1 MRRSWHLRSKLSA
14 IVCAMIVTAAV
25 SASAMKDETT
35 FSGKALNGYLVGELG
50 VGLEKRTDEIRAEE
64 AEKRIQPQELM
75 EFTERATSAEK
86 DSLRGQVAGVG
97 SEKRTLAESN
107 DSRGQKL
114 AQVRP
119 PPPRPPARPTQGFRN
134 PFQKPPPSF
143 GNPLKELFENPLQQR
158 PRWFGTEE
166 PGFPNLEQPL
176 KEKAEAEKAAAEKAA
191 AEKAEAEKAEAEK
204 AAAEKAAAE
213 KAAAEKAEAEVPS
226 SPWSRL
232 RQPVS
237 LGLGVLVGGLVVV
250 VWLLRRAHKKASA
263 PVQEL
268 LRKALAN
275 LEKVG
280 RLVRSNATASQ
291 DVDLV
296 DCSVFGP
303 RAARPGDTIMIQ
315 VFLHLPEQRERA
327 SFQAAAMDSSATSKG
342 TRTLEIAIKRGAR
355 VEISFAVNALRV
367 DEPVQ
372 SVVWQGQP
380 VFCQFLV
387 AIPQGTSDQSFF
399 CVVRV
404 SIDGS
409 LIGCIKFRIS
419 SDPNTAGPQPALLGD
434 YARRYEKAFVSYA
447 TMDRKEVLKRVQ
459 MLQILKTEFFLDLL
473 SLDPGD
479 RWEKKLYE
487 QIDQCDL
494 FLLFWSQAAKDS
506 QWVLQEAEYAL
517 KHQQANPD
525 SEPDIV
531 PVILE
536 HNVLPPPNLAALH
549 FNDRFNYLIYLLDR
563 AEASQNA
570 AKVSAT

>member
-1 MRRSWHLRSKLSA
+1 MRRSWHLRSKLSE

-75 EFTERATSAEK
+75 ELTERATSAEK

-176 KEKAEAEKAAAEKAA
+176 KEKA
-191 AEKAEAEKAEAEK
+191 
-204 AAAEKAAAE
+204 AAE

-250 VWLLRRAHKKASA
+250 VWLLRRARQKASA
-263 PVQEL
+263 PVEEL
-268 LRKALAN
+268 FRKALVN
-275 LEKVG
+275 PEEVG
-280 RLVRSNATASQ
+280 GLVQSNAAVSQ

-303 RAARPGDTIMIQ
+303 PAARPGDTIMIQ

-419 SDPNTAGPQPALLGD
+419 SDPNTTGPQPALLGD
-434 YARRYEKAFVSYA
+434 YAHRYEKAFVSYA

-506 QWVLQEAEYAL
+506 QWVLQEAEHAL
-517 KHQQANPD
+517 KHQQENPD

-536 HNVLPPPNLAALH
+536 QNVRPPPSLAALH

>member
-1 MRRSWHLRSKLSA
+1 MRRSWHLRSKLSE

-75 EFTERATSAEK
+75 ELTERATSAEK

-166 PGFPNLEQPL
+166 PGFPNLEQPP
-176 KEKAEAEKAAAEKAA
+176 KEKAAAEKAA
-191 AEKAEAEKAEAEK
+191 V
-204 AAAEKAAAE
+204 
-213 KAAAEKAEAEVPS
+213 EKAEAEVPS

-237 LGLGVLVGGLVVV
+237 LGLGALGGSLVVV

-506 QWVLQEAEYAL
+506 QWVLQEAEHAL
-517 KHQQANPD
+517 KHQQENPD

-536 HNVLPPPNLAALH
+536 QNVRPPPSLAALH

>member
-1 MRRSWHLRSKLSA
+1 MRRSWHLRSKLNA

-25 SASAMKDETT
+25 AASAMKDETT
-35 FSGKALNGYLVGELG
+35 FGGKALNGYLVSGLG
-50 VGLEKRTDEIRAEE
+50 AGLEKRADEMRAEE
-64 AEKRIQPQELM
+64 AEKLIQPQELM
-75 EFTERATSAEK
+75 ELTERATSAEK
-86 DSLRGQVAGVG
+86 DSLRGQIAGDE
-97 SEKRTLAESN
+97 SEQRSLAESN
-107 DSRGQKL
+107 DGLRQKL
-114 AQVRP
+114 AQLRP
-119 PPPRPPARPTQGFRN
+119 PPPRPTQGPFRN

-143 GNPLKELFENPLQQR
+143 ENPLKELFGNPLQER
-158 PRWFGTEE
+158 PRFFGKEE
-166 PGFPNLEQPL
+166 PGFPNLEQL
-176 KEKAEAEKAAAEKAA
+176 SK
-191 AEKAEAEKAEAEK
+191 EK

-226 SPWSRL
+226 SSWSRL

-237 LGLGVLVGGLVVV
+237 LGLGVLGGSLVVV

-280 RLVRSNATASQ
+280 RLVQSNATASQ

-303 RAARPGDTIMIQ
+303 PAARPGDTIMIQ

-327 SFQAAAMDSSATSKG
+327 SFQAAAMDSSATLKA

-355 VEISFAVNALRV
+355 VEISFAVNTLRV

-387 AIPQGTSDQSFF
+387 AIPQGISDQSFF

-419 SDPNTAGPQPALLGD
+419 SDPNTTGPQQALLGD

-447 TMDRKEVLKRVQ
+447 TIDRKEVLKRVQ
-459 MLQILKTEFFLDLL
+459 MLQILKTEFFVDLL

-479 RWEKKLYE
+479 RWERKLYE
-487 QIDQCDL
+487 QINRCDL
-494 FLLFWSQAAKDS
+494 FLLFWSQAARDS
-506 QWVLQEAEYAL
+506 RWVLQEAEYAL
-517 KHQQANPD
+517 KHQQENPD

-536 HNVLPPPNLAALH
+536 QNVLPPPSLAALH
-549 FNDRFNYLIYLLDR
+549 FNDRFNYLIYLMDS